1 MVEQVEWSSQK
12 SSVLIIACQSGIVS
26 YDSNI
31 GTFIWAIRQPGMT
44 ISSNH
49 LTTFAYDKHFVY
61 ALNASNGTLASDPL
75 HFAKPQKKI
84 VAVGDKG
91 NVWYVGITEEAI
103 QSIAMLFLAVARLLL
118 PMTFLSSPHSLSA
131 PPNPLGRSCVHP
143 LNIEQTHSPHETKH
157 GKYSFNGTK
166 ARFSVELPSKGFVA
180 SDGYPNGYENQKCSV
195 ELSAT
200 PFSGLVVHLSFD
212 QLDLEARYSRSGQ
225 CLRDYLVVTIIDQ
238 DGREHTSERICGNE
252 RPKPIRTMQSR
263 ARILFIAS
271 SSSSNFDQTRKRK
284 GFRIKFEFVPECIPL
299 TLNDVAFYYD
309 TDRRF
314 VSDCG
319 GPNEMSGEIRSP
331 GFPSTYPRNVT
342 CNWLLR
348 VAPDHR
354 INIRLLEIEFS
365 TAFECERASLQFF
378 DAKTTNETADVVD
391 GRRSLLFTSREGP
404 SQKQLEDFEAKRKPN
419 GFHLIWTEVESLV
432 HTSADDLRTLRTSPS
447 GVTRQS
453 FVAAEQCAGFVCR
466 GGEFCVDAAENI
478 CVERTRLCI
487 NQTLRC
493 DGMAN
498 CAENDD
504 SDESFCYVQKMMS
517 LATIVSLFFLLSL
530 ILLLCCLAY
539 GILKCLRT
547 KTAQNTKKYRRKRTT
562 SSDGILE
569 GNGKAFGEQQKSGKV
584 YGGTAAAKTMKRR
597 DINLDKAGE
606 KPLNER
612 NPTFVGFKNSPANG
626 VFDNDVWAKRVST
639 DGTNFNT
646 EEKGENNERIC

>member
-1 MVEQVEWSSQK
+1 
-12 SSVLIIACQSGIVS
+12 
-26 YDSNI
+26 
-31 GTFIWAIRQPGMT
+31 
-44 ISSNH
+44 
-49 LTTFAYDKHFVY
+49 
-61 ALNASNGTLASDPL
+61 
-75 HFAKPQKKI
+75 
-84 VAVGDKG
+84 
-91 NVWYVGITEEAI
+91 
-103 QSIAMLFLAVARLLL
+103 
-118 PMTFLSSPHSLSA
+118 MTFLSSPYSLSA

-143 LNIEQTHSPHETKH
+143 LNIEQTHSPHEKKH
-157 GKYSFNGTK
+157 GKYSSNGTK
-166 ARFSVELPSKGFVA
+166 ARFYVELPSKGFVA

-212 QLDLEARYSRSGQ
+212 QLDLEAKYSRSGQ

-271 SSSSNFDQTRKRK
+271 SSSSNFDRTQKRK
-284 GFRIKFEFVPECIPL
+284 GFRMKFEFVPESTILVPSS
-299 TLNDVAFYYD
+299 FYYD

-319 GPNEMSGEIRSP
+319 GVNSPTEMSGEIRSP

-354 INIRLLEIEFS
+354 ISIRLLEIEFS

-378 DAKTTNETADVVD
+378 DGYRHNLEVDDTFKTL
-391 GRRSLLFTSREGP
+391 SLQQKQRMKQPTSTGAALFCGGSAYYREEGMKSFLSERNRVFVQFTSHEGP
-404 SQKQLEDFEAKRKPN
+404 SQKQLLDFEAKRKPN

-453 FVAAEQCAGFVCR
+453 FVAAEQCA
-466 GGEFCVDAAENI
+466 
-478 CVERTRLCI
+478 ERTRLCI

-517 LATIVSLFFLLSL
+517 LATVVSLFFFLSL
-530 ILLLCCLAY
+530 ILLLCCLGY

-547 KTAQNTKKYRRKRTT
+547 KSAQNTKKYRRKRTT

-569 GNGKAFGEQQKSGKV
+569 GNGKAFREQQKSGKV
-584 YGGTAAAKTMKRR
+584 YGGTAAKTMKRS

-606 KPLNER
+606 KPLSER
-612 NPTFVGFKNSPANG
+612 NPTFVGFKNSPKNG
-626 VFDNDVWAKRVST
+626 NAAFEPGDSGIIAPCICIIESMPRRVFDNDVWAKRVST

-646 EEKGENNERIC
+646 EEKGDNERIC